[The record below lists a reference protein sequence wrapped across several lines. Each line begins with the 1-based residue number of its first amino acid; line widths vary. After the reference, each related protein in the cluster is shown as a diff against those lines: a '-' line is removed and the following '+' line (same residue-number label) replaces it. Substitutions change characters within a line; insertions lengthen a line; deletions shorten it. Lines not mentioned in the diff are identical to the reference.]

1 LEFAS
6 LSQIQSVAT
15 YQLFQEQA
23 ETIDAVLQQICR
35 GRRLTVDICEE
46 FSSWVRLRLLEGDS
60 VILRKFAGRS
70 SARTYLM
77 TVIKRLYLDWRNKE
91 WGKWRP
97 STAARRQGPLAIE
110 LERLVLRDRVPF
122 EEAVEH
128 LCSRGIA
135 DSREQCETIWA
146 GLPQRPSRRNAPDEE
161 LENAAAPPV
170 PDALTVDEHNDS
182 AARTASALTKA
193 IAMLDA
199 ADHLILR
206 LRFAD
211 GFTVARIAQVI
222 GHDQRALYRRFD
234 HVMSQLR
241 AALLAHGVS
250 ASDIVDL
257 LGSPNVDFSAYF
269 RFRPGNQE

>member
-1 LEFAS
+1 M
-6 LSQIQSVAT
+6 AT

-23 ETIDAVLQQICR
+23 EIIDAVLTQICR
-35 GRRLTVDICEE
+35 GRRLTIDICEE

-60 VILRKFAGRS
+60 AILRKFAGRS
-70 SARTYLM
+70 SPRTFLM

-97 STAARRQGPLAIE
+97 SSAARRVGPVAIE
-110 LERLVLRDRVPF
+110 LERHVLRDRVPF
-122 EEAVEH
+122 DEAVEH
-128 LCSRGIA
+128 LVTRGVA
-135 DSREQCETIWA
+135 PSREACEAIWSQ
-146 GLPQRPSRRNAPDEE
+146 LPQKPWRRTASEEE
-161 LENAAAPPV
+161 LDSTPAEPEADGSTADEQNDSATRTA
-170 PDALTVDEHNDS
+170 DALT
-182 AARTASALTKA
+182 RA
-193 IAMLDA
+193 IAALDDG
-199 ADHLILR
+199 DHLILR

-234 HVMSQLR
+234 QVMAKLK

-257 LGSPNVDFSAYF
+257 LGSPTVDFSSYF
-269 RFRPGNQE
+269 RLRPGNPE

>member
-1 LEFAS
+1 MD
-6 LSQIQSVAT
+6 T

-23 ETIDAVLQQICR
+23 EIIDAVLVQICR

-60 VILRKFAGRS
+60 AILRKFAGRS
-70 SARTYLM
+70 SPRTFLM

-97 STAARRQGPLAIE
+97 STAARRAGPVAVE
-110 LERLVLRDRVPF
+110 LERLVLRDRLPF
-122 EEAVEH
+122 DEAVEH
-128 LCSRGIA
+128 LVSRGIA
-135 DSREQCETIWA
+135 PSREACETTWSE
-146 GLPQRPSRRNAPDEE
+146 LPQKPWRRTASEEE
-161 LENAAAPPV
+161 LASTPAE
-170 PDALTVDEHNDS
+170 PDADPLVVDEQNDS
-182 AARTASALTKA
+182 ATRTAEALTEA
-193 IAMLDA
+193 IATLDD

-234 HVMSQLR
+234 QVMAKLK

-250 ASDIVDL
+250 ASDIVEL
-257 LGSPNVDFSAYF
+257 LGSPSVDFSAYF
-269 RFRPGNQE
+269 RFRPGNPE

>member
-1 LEFAS
+1 
-6 LSQIQSVAT
+6 VAT
-15 YQLFQEQA
+15 YQLFEEQA
-23 ETIDAVLQQICR
+23 ETIDAVLTQICR
-35 GRRLTVDICEE
+35 GRRLTVDICQE

-60 VILRKFAGRS
+60 AILRKFAGRS
-70 SARTYLM
+70 SPRTFLM

-97 STAARRQGPLAIE
+97 STAARRQGSVAIE
-110 LERLVLRDRVPF
+110 LERLVLRDRLPF
-122 EEAVEH
+122 AEAVEH
-128 LCSRGIA
+128 LVSRGIA
-135 DSREQCETIWA
+135 ESREACETIWA
-146 GLPQRPSRRNAPDEE
+146 ALPRRPARRNASDEE
-161 LENAAAPPV
+161 LDLAPALPEQ
-170 PDALTVDEHNDS
+170 DSLTVAEQNDS
-182 AARTASALTKA
+182 ASRTAAALTKA

-206 LRFAD
+206 LRFED

-234 HVMSQLR
+234 QVMAKLK

-250 ASDIVDL
+250 ASDIAEM
-257 LGSPNVDFSAYF
+257 LGSPTVDFSAYF

>member
-1 LEFAS
+1 MAS
-6 LSQIQSVAT
+6 
-15 YQLFQEQA
+15 YQLFQEQT
-23 ETIDAVLQQICR
+23 EIIDAVLSQICR

-60 VILRKFAGRS
+60 AILRKFAGRS
-70 SARTYLM
+70 SPRTFLM

-97 STAARRQGPLAIE
+97 STAARRQGIVAIE
-110 LERLVLRDRVPF
+110 LERLVLRDRLPF
-122 EEAVEH
+122 DEAVEH
-128 LCSRGIA
+128 LV
-135 DSREQCETIWA
+135 SREIASSQAACEAIWA
-146 GLPQRPSRRNAPDEE
+146 GLPQRPSRRNASDEE
-161 LENAAAPPV
+161 LELTPASPEQDSITAAEQNDNASRTAAA
-170 PDALTVDEHNDS
+170 LTN
-182 AARTASALTKA
+182 A

-206 LRFAD
+206 LRFED
-211 GFTVARIAQVI
+211 GFPVARIAQVI

-234 HVMSQLR
+234 QVMAKLK

-250 ASDIVDL
+250 ATDIAEML
-257 LGSPNVDFSAYF
+257 ASPSVDFSAYF

>member
-1 LEFAS
+1 M
-6 LSQIQSVAT
+6 AT

-23 ETIDAVLQQICR
+23 EIIDAVLSQICR

-70 SARTYLM
+70 SPRTFLM

-97 STAARRQGPLAIE
+97 STAARRKGVVAIE

-122 EEAVEH
+122 DEAVEH
-128 LCSRGIA
+128 LFSRGVA
-135 DSREQCETIWA
+135 GSREECAAIWTE
-146 GLPQRPSRRNAPDEE
+146 LPQRPSRRTTPDEV
-161 LENAAAPPV
+161 LEDRPAPAE
-170 PDALTVDEHNDS
+170 PDAVTVDEQNES
-182 AARTASALTKA
+182 ASRAAAALTGA
-193 IAMLDA
+193 IATLDA

-206 LRFAD
+206 LRFED

-234 HVMSQLR
+234 QVMAQLK

-250 ASDIVDL
+250 ASDIVEL
-257 LGSPNVDFSAYF
+257 LGSPNVDFSSYF
-269 RFRPGNQE
+269 RFGRETRNTSV